1 MFQVER
7 DISEVSIKK
16 AALGKA
22 FKKEAKVV
30 TEQLSR
36 LEGDDVTALEKALQ
50 EDGWEDV
57 IAFEK

>member
-1 MFQVER
+1 M
-7 DISEVSIKK
+7 SIKK

-50 EDGWEDV
+50 EDG
-57 IAFEK
+57 